1 MAQSSPNRQSSTS
14 LSTPQIPFHTS
25 NPAYSQVTSP
35 SEFDNDTKIPL
46 PSSSTDRPITANSM
60 CSTSSDSSSSS
71 SSCAS
76 SYTSSNPTSQS
87 SGSGSDL
94 PDKHSSTTP
103 LSSSQADASNSQS
116 RIVESESLPRP
127 VSPFRAPRPPLRQQ
141 SSRSFLAQ
149 PTAMRSY
156 MMPLH
161 DTTSYP
167 PPDPPVILPIENSTI
182 MSQSSFR
189 SQAPYFPFLSHAPSP
204 ENSSIEVETLQHE
217 YKLHVRL
224 PGFTQDGITLATKR
238 RRILHV
244 VADKWENGGG
254 K

>member
-1 MAQSSPNRQSSTS
+1 MAQSSSDMPDSPS
-14 LSTPQIPFHTS
+14 LLTPQIPS
-25 NPAYSQVTSP
+25 NLPAMSP
-35 SEFDNDTKIPL
+35 SEFDDDTKISSPL
-46 PSSSTDRPITANSM
+46 CPSDSPSSSTGRPNSM

-71 SSCAS
+71 SAS
-76 SYTSSNPTSQS
+76 SCTSSSNPTSQDS
-87 SGSGSDL
+87 ASDL
-94 PDKHSSTTP
+94 LDTESSKTP
-103 LSSSQADASNSQS
+103 LSSTRADPQYN
-116 RIVESESLPRP
+116 VGTELLPRP
-127 VSPFRAPRPPLRQQ
+127 VSPFRAPRPPPLRQQ
-141 SSRSFLAQ
+141 SSRSLLYQ

-156 MMPLH
+156 MIPLH
-161 DTTSYP
+161 DASSSNS
-167 PPDPPVILPIENSTI
+167 PPDPPVILPAENSTI
-182 MSQSSFR
+182 MSQSSYR

-204 ENSSIEVETLQHE
+204 ENSWIEVETLQHE

>member
-1 MAQSSPNRQSSTS
+1 MR
-14 LSTPQIPFHTS
+14 
-25 NPAYSQVTSP
+25 
-35 SEFDNDTKIPL
+35 
-46 PSSSTDRPITANSM
+46 
-60 CSTSSDSSSSS
+60 STSSDSSSSGS
-71 SSCAS
+71 AS

-87 SGSGSDL
+87 SGSDL
-94 PDKHSSTTP
+94 PDKDSSTTTTP
-103 LSSSQADASNSQS
+103 LTSSQADAFNFQS
-116 RIVESESLPRP
+116 HNVDSESLPRP
-127 VSPFRAPRPPLRQQ
+127 VSPFRAPRPPPLRQQ
-141 SSRSFLAQ
+141 SSLLYQ

-156 MMPLH
+156 MIPLH

-167 PPDPPVILPIENSTI
+167 PPDPPVILPENNTV

-204 ENSSIEVETLQHE
+204 ANSWIEVETLQHE

-224 PGFTQDGITLATKR
+224 PGFTQEGITLATKR